1 MTPTQSANNV
11 QILRIVNF
19 RIRQFIKCTFYI
31 LTITYTCIH
40 IVKHADDEIDCDYIR
55 EDILE
60 AINQQ
65 QKSTI
70 IGSESQKP
78 QILILYDY

>member
-1 MTPTQSANNV
+1 
-11 QILRIVNF
+11 
-19 RIRQFIKCTFYI
+19 
-31 LTITYTCIH
+31 
-40 IVKHADDEIDCDYIR
+40 VKHADDEIDCDYIR